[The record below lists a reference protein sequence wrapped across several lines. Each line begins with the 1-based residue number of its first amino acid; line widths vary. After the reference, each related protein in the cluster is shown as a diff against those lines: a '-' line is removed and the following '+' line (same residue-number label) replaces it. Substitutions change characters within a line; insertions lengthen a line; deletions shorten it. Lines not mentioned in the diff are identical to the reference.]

1 MRLKAA
7 CIGLEQLDMTDCI
20 LLGAINVSRPC
31 WGLDVLSHET

>member
-20 LLGAINVSRPC
+20 LLGAINV
-31 WGLDVLSHET
+31 GLVGA